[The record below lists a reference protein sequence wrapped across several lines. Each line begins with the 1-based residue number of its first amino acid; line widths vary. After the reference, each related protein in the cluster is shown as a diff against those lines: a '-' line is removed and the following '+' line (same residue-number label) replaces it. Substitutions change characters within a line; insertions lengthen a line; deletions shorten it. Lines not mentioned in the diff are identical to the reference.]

1 MTVTYTL
8 GIIEIV
14 VGECGAQCE
23 CNVNE
28 TYSRSIYIF
37 KIFTLK
43 EIVCSSSF
51 IYNDVGIFVYT
62 NEILY
67 LIEYTNFGRV
77 PIVCELLAVVSL
89 QLYECY

>member
-51 IYNDVGIFVYT
+51 IYNINIYNDIGIFVYT
-62 NEILY
+62 NDILY

-77 PIVCELLAVVSL
+77 PIV
-89 QLYECY
+89 